1 MKCIIV
7 DDNPMARMAM
17 KKLVSQVK
25 DIAIVAECESAMDAY
40 NLIHKQPV
48 DLLLLDIEMPGMSGL
63 ELTKNLG
70 PKSPFIIFTT
80 AKTNYAVDAFE
91 LNVVDYLVKPIEPAR
106 LLKAVDRVKEA
117 MESKKEQIEA
127 IDKEFV
133 FIRDSGV
140 LKKINADDILYLEAM
155 GDYVKVFTSQKF
167 HIVHAT
173 LKSIEEKLPSSK
185 FMRVHRSYIVSLNK
199 IDFIEEGVI
208 NIGGTPIPV
217 ADAFRTALNSRLNL
231 L

>member
-1 MKCIIV
+1 MKCVIV
-7 DDNPMARMAM
+7 DDNAMARMAM
-17 KKLVSQVK
+17 EKLVSQVK
-25 DIAIVAECESAMDAY
+25 DLSVVAECESAIDAY
-40 NLIHKQPV
+40 NIVNRQPV

-70 PKSPFIIFTT
+70 KKSPLIVFTT

-106 LLKAVDRVKEA
+106 FLKAIDRVKEA
-117 MESKKEQIEA
+117 LESTKEKIEVR
-127 IDKEFV
+127 DKEFV

-185 FMRVHRSYIVSLNK
+185 FMRVHRSYIVALNK

-208 NIGGTPIPV
+208 NINGTAIPV
-217 ADAFRTALNSRLNL
+217 ADAFRTTLNGRLNL

>member
-1 MKCIIV
+1 
-7 DDNPMARMAM
+7 MAM
-17 KKLVSQVK
+17 KKLAEQVK
-25 DIAIVAECESAMDAY
+25 DLSVMAECENAIDAY
-40 NLIHKQPV
+40 NVVNKQPV
-48 DLLLLDIEMPGMSGL
+48 DFLLLDIEMPGMTGL

-70 PKSPFIIFTT
+70 RKSPLIIFTT

-106 LLKAVDRVKEA
+106 FLKAIDRVKEA
-117 MESKKEQIEA
+117 IESEKEQVEVK
-127 IDKEFV
+127 DKEFV
-133 FIRDSGV
+133 FVRDNGI
-140 LKKINADDILYLEAM
+140 LKKINSDDILYLEAM

-185 FMRVHRSYIVSLNK
+185 FMRVHRSYIIALNK
-199 IDFIEEGVI
+199 IDYIEEGVI
-208 NIGGTPIPV
+208 SINGTAIPV
-217 ADAFRTALNSRLNL
+217 ADAYRTTLNNRLNL

>member
-1 MKCIIV
+1 
-7 DDNPMARMAM
+7 MARMAM

-25 DIAIVAECESAMDAY
+25 DITIVAECASAMDAY
-40 NLIHKQPV
+40 NLINKQPV

-63 ELTKNLG
+63 QLTRNLG
-70 PKSPFIIFTT
+70 KKSPFIIFTT

-106 LLKAVDRVKEA
+106 FLKAVDRVKEA
-117 MESKKEQIEA
+117 MESNKDHIEVM
-127 IDKEFV
+127 DKEFV
-133 FIRDSGV
+133 FIRDNGV

-185 FMRVHRSYIVSLNK
+185 FMRVHRSYIVCLNK

-208 NIGGTPIPV
+208 NIGGTAIPV

>member
-25 DIAIVAECESAMDAY
+25 DMTVVAECASAMDAY
-40 NLIHKQPV
+40 NLIDKQPV

-63 ELTKNLG
+63 ELTRNLG
-70 PKSPFIIFTT
+70 KKSPFIVFTT

-106 LLKAVDRVKEA
+106 FLKAIDRVKEA
-117 MESKKEQIEA
+117 MDSNANQMEVV
-127 IDKEFV
+127 DKEFV

>member
-1 MKCIIV
+1 MHCLIV
-7 DDNPMARMAM
+7 DDNMIARMAM
-17 KKLVSQVK
+17 KKLVEQVK
-25 DIAIVAECESAMDAY
+25 DLVLIGECENAVEAY
-40 NLIHKQPV
+40 NIVSKDHV
-48 DLLLLDIEMPGMSGL
+48 DLLLLDIEMPGVSGI

-70 PKSPFIIFTT
+70 KKSPFIVFTT
-80 AKTNYAVDAFE
+80 AKTDYAVDAFE

-106 LLKAVDRVKEA
+106 FLKAIERVREA
-117 MESKKEQIEA
+117 IESTKEQIEVK
-127 IDKEFV
+127 DKEFV
-133 FIRDSGV
+133 FVKDNGV

-173 LKSIEEKLPSSK
+173 LKSIEEKLPASK
-185 FMRVHRSYIVSLNK
+185 FMRVHRSYIIALKK

-208 NIGGTPIPV
+208 NINTTSIPV
-217 ADAFRTALNSRLNL
+217 ADAYKATLNSRLNL